1 MAGGWPRARPGGGP
15 AKMRIVVVG
24 QGAREHAF
32 ARNLSERHE
41 VIVTPGNAGMRAD
54 VEVSSLEAGRLDPD
68 LVVIGPEAPLV
79 DGLADRLAAS
89 GINVLGPSAAG
100 AQLEGSKAFLKQLC
114 AEAKVP
120 TAAFGVATSLQ
131 EGLELFDRFGPPY
144 VIKTDGLAAGKGVLV
159 TSDRAEAEEDLAAK
173 LAGISFGAAGTR
185 VVIEE
190 GMQGRELSVFALCN
204 GRDFVLLPA
213 ARDYKRLG
221 DGDQGPNT
229 GGMGSISPVGDVNAT
244 VLEEVGSSMIGPTL
258 DRLTALG
265 IEYRG
270 ILYAGVMLTASG
282 PKLVEY
288 NVRFGDPEA
297 EVVLPRITGGLAE
310 ALLAAARGE
319 HIPSLRVSD
328 QSAITVVLAAAGYP
342 EDPKR
347 GAPIS
352 GIEAARSLEGVLV
365 FGAGVAGRGGQSQ
378 DGEAP
383 DGQTSNRQ
391 GSVRDGEL
399 VTAGGR
405 VLAVTGLG
413 DTLAQARSRAY
424 RGVELIDFDGLQY
437 RRDIGS

>member
-1 MAGGWPRARPGGGP
+1 
-15 AKMRIVVVG
+15 MRIVVVG

-32 ARNLSERHE
+32 ARNLSAHHE

-54 VEVSSLEAGRLDPD
+54 VEVSSLEAEALRPD

-79 DGLADRLAAS
+79 DGLADRLLAS
-89 GINVLGPSAAG
+89 GINVLGPGAAG

-120 TAAFGVATSLQ
+120 TAAFGVATSLG

-173 LAGISFGAAGTR
+173 LAGLSFGEAGTR

-204 GRDFVLLPA
+204 GRDFVLLPS

-221 DGDQGPNT
+221 DGDRGPNT
-229 GGMGSISPVGDVNAT
+229 GGMGSISPVEDVSAA
-244 VLEEVGSSMIGPTL
+244 VLDEVGSSMIAPTL
-258 DRLTALG
+258 ERLTALG

-270 ILYAGVMLTASG
+270 ILYAGVMLTDSG

-310 ALLAAARGE
+310 ALMAAALGE
-319 HIPSLRVSD
+319 QIPSLRVSD

-342 EDPKR
+342 ENPER
-347 GAPIS
+347 GATIT
-352 GIEAARSLEGVLV
+352 GIEAARSLEGVFV
-365 FGAGVAGRGGQSQ
+365 FGAGVASRGGQP
-378 DGEAP
+378 P
-383 DGQTSNRQ
+383 DRQPPDRQ
-391 GSVRDGEL
+391 GSDGHGSDRQSPVRDGEL
-399 VTAGGR
+399 VTNGGR

-413 DTLAQARSRAY
+413 ATLAEARSRAY
-424 RGVELIDFDGLQY
+424 RGVDLIDFDGLQY

>member
-1 MAGGWPRARPGGGP
+1 
-15 AKMRIVVVG
+15 MRIVVVG

-32 ARNLSERHE
+32 AKNLSSQHE
-41 VIVTPGNAGMRAD
+41 VIVTPGNAGMAAD
-54 VEVSSLEAGRLDPD
+54 VEVSSLDAADLDPD
-68 LVVIGPEAPLV
+68 LVVIGPEVPLV
-79 DGLADRLAAS
+79 EGLADRLRAS
-89 GINVLGPSAAG
+89 GIDVLGPSALG

-114 AEAKVP
+114 AEAEVP

-131 EGLELFDRFGPPY
+131 EGRELFDRFGPPY

-159 TSDRAEAEEDLAAK
+159 TNDRAEAEEDLAAK
-173 LAGISFGAAGTR
+173 LAGISFGTAGTR

-204 GRDFVLLPA
+204 GHDFLLLPA

-221 DGDQGPNT
+221 DGDRGPNT
-229 GGMGSISPVGDVNAT
+229 GGMGSISPVDDGDTA
-244 VLEEVGSSMIGPTL
+244 VLDAVGSSMIAPTL
-258 DRLTALG
+258 ARLAKLG

-282 PKLVEY
+282 PKLIEY

-319 HIPSLRVSD
+319 TIPSVRVSS
-328 QSAITVVLAAAGYP
+328 QSAITVVVAAAGYP

-365 FGAGVAGRGGQSQ
+365 FGAGVASRGGQSR
-378 DGEAP
+378 DGETP
-383 DGQTSNRQ
+383 SRP

-399 VTAGGR
+399 VTASGR

-413 DTLAQARSRAY
+413 DTPAQARSRAY

>member
-1 MAGGWPRARPGGGP
+1 
-15 AKMRIVVVG
+15 MRIVVVG

-32 ARNLSERHE
+32 AKNLSSQHE
-41 VIVTPGNAGMRAD
+41 VIVTPGNAGMAAD
-54 VEVSSLEAGRLDPD
+54 VEVSSLDAVDLDPD
-68 LVVIGPEAPLV
+68 LVVIGPEVPLV
-79 DGLADRLAAS
+79 EGLADRLRAS
-89 GINVLGPSAAG
+89 GINVLGPSALG

-120 TAAFGVATSLQ
+120 TAAFGVATSLP

-173 LAGISFGAAGTR
+173 LAGISFGTAGTR

-204 GRDFVLLPA
+204 GHDFLLLPA

-221 DGDQGPNT
+221 DGDRGPNT
-229 GGMGSISPVGDVNAT
+229 GGMGSISPVDDGDTA
-244 VLEEVGSSMIGPTL
+244 VLDEVGSSMIAPTL
-258 DRLTALG
+258 ARLATLG

-282 PKLVEY
+282 PKLIEY

-319 HIPSLRVSD
+319 TIPSVSVSS
-328 QSAITVVLAAAGYP
+328 QSAITVVVAAAGYP
-342 EDPKR
+342 EDPER
-347 GAPIS
+347 GRPIT
-352 GIEAARSLEGVLV
+352 GIAAARSLEGVSV
-365 FGAGVAGRGGQSQ
+365 FTAGVASRGAESQGEQGDGNEARGRLSPVG
-378 DGEAP
+378 
-383 DGQTSNRQ
+383 
-391 GSVRDGEL
+391 DGEL
-399 VTAGGR
+399 VTSGGR

-413 DTLAQARSRAY
+413 DTL
-424 RGVELIDFDGLQY
+424 V
-437 RRDIGS
+437 